1 MSFAKHQEPKRK
13 TRIERI
19 GNMLIEQPVGQ
30 QWWDNPTPE
39 AEVVKLPTID
49 QMPKSSGFP
58 LAA

>member
-1 MSFAKHQEPKRK
+1 MS
-13 TRIERI
+13 TRTERT

-30 QWWDNPTPE
+30 QWWDNPAPE
-39 AEVVKLPTID
+39 AQVVKLPTID